1 MLCDRRQT
9 CGSALIGAAALILS
23 VLVPAG
29 AGQAQSAPTPE
40 AELEDASAQISEGV
54 RLLEQKFAELAESMG
69 VESMPS
75 VNWDIYGQALTEA
88 MPVLPTADTRSWA
101 SGFQYDFTTSE
112 TDAAALE
119 PDAEGR
125 TVLGDASGCVR
136 PDRTGRVVHFR
147 RIREGD
153 IVGHHCVVAVASPE
167 AWVLESTAFAESPQR
182 RMSAR
187 IAVATVIEDD
197 VEAARDLGETKVE
210 AHVAASTLITDY
222 ALRLLAEAPDTAT
235 TVAN

>member
-1 MLCDRRQT
+1 MLAEQGRARMAYAI
-9 CGSALIGAAALILS
+9 GALALILAALI
-23 VLVPAG
+23 PAG
-29 AGQAQSAPTPE
+29 ASRAQSAPTPE
-40 AELEDASAQISEGV
+40 AELEDASAEISEGI

-69 VESMPS
+69 VETLPS
-75 VNWDIYGQALTEA
+75 ANWDAYGQALTEA

-101 SGFQYDFTTSE
+101 SGFQYDFTTNE
-112 TDAAALE
+112 TDADALE

-153 IVGHHCVVAVASPE
+153 IVGHHCVVALTDTE

-187 IAVATVIEDD
+187 IAVATVVEDD
-197 VEAARDLGETKVE
+197 VEAARQLGETKVE

-222 ALRLLAEAPDTAT
+222 ALRLLAEAPETAPD
-235 TVAN
+235 